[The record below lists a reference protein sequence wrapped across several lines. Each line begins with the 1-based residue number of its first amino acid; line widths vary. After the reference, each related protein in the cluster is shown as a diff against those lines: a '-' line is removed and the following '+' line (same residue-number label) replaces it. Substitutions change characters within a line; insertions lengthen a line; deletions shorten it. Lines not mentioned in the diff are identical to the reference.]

1 MTNHAGVSRLRGSR
15 RQAGGDHETTPS
27 AYELIEGSA
36 DEIGGLAT
44 QAGQNAD
51 DYPWPTPLHG

>member
-51 DYPWPTPLHG
+51 DYP